1 MKTLYNFMMGAPTE
15 TAEELKATRDLMLAI
30 VRDHPNSIIGTPNR
44 FRPLKN
50 TELYDLAIESGY
62 TSPTTA
68 SEWLEYEIES
78 ATGTDSLPWISEEMK
93 KMMDLILIGSYFI
106 DRKARKVATG
116 NSVIE
121 KFARLV
127 DNVYGPIGRWRFRSG
142 NTSFFIELP
151 IYNLAKL
158 LANL

>member
-1 MKTLYNFMMGAPTE
+1 M
-15 TAEELKATRDLMLAI
+15 
-30 VRDHPNSIIGTPNR
+30 
-44 FRPLKN
+44 LKN
-50 TELYDLAIESGY
+50 TALYGLAIKSGY
-62 TSPTTA
+62 TSPTSA

-106 DRKARKVATG
+106 DRKAMKVATG

-121 KFARLV
+121 KFVRIV

-151 IYNLAKL
+151 IYKFANNIAKL
-158 LANL
+158 FAANFYSKKPKITA